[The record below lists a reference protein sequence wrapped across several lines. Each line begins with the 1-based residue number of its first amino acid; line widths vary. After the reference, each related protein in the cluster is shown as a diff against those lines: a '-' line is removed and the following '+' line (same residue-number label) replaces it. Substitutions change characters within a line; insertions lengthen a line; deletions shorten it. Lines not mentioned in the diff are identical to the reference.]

1 MKASNVHFKCN
12 IEMDLD
18 FYLRASTC
26 KKTRNWK
33 TALVQKGLF
42 LENPKSNFQNT

>member
-1 MKASNVHFKCN
+1 
-12 IEMDLD
+12 MDLD
-18 FYLRASTC
+18 FYLRASTR

-42 LENPKSNFQNT
+42 LENPKSKFQNTKYKIKILCDRLQM